1 MPQSP
6 PTSSTPSTPPMRPL
20 EGIRVVDLS
29 HVLAGPICTYQMA
42 LLGAEVIKVENPDNP
57 DMYRGLGTDVTLAA
71 RKMGTTYM
79 GHSAGKKALAL
90 NIKDKRGLAALKKL
104 IAGADMLV
112 QNFRPGAAE
121 RAGIGYEDCK
131 AINPRLVYCAISGYG
146 QDGPYAD
153 KPALDHVIQGESGM
167 MATVG
172 VAGGPTMRVG
182 YAAGDTTSGF
192 LAAAAALGALVGAV
206 RTGKGCYIDV
216 SMLEACVLAQGPVYY
231 DHLNTGYIAPRVGS
245 NSVAKRGA
253 GGTFD
258 CADGRQIVITALS
271 TAQFVSLCQALGRP
285 EVSSDPRFGHE
296 QAQKGDPKIA
306 DALRAI
312 IGEVIITRSRDE
324 WLDILLEAGVP
335 AGRVNSIPEVAAHP
349 QLAHRQAFTRFENA
363 PGVGHAYTV
372 QTAGYHIDGAPVAA
386 KTPPPLL
393 GQHSAEIL
401 RGLGYSEA
409 EIKALFDDGVAMS
422 MDDPLRPVV
431 ARAGG

>member
-1 MPQSP
+1 M
-6 PTSSTPSTPPMRPL
+6 TPSKQPVQPMRPL
-20 EGIRVVDLS
+20 KGIRVVDLS
-29 HVLAGPICTYQMA
+29 HVLAGPICTYQFA

-57 DMYRGLGTDVTLAA
+57 DMYRGLGTDVALAA

-79 GHSAGKKALAL
+79 GHSAGKKGVAL
-90 NIKDKRGLAALKKL
+90 NIKDARGLAALKKL
-104 IAGADMLV
+104 IASADVLV

-121 RAGIGYEDCK
+121 RAGIGSEDCK

-153 KPALDHVIQGESGM
+153 RPALDHVIQGESGM

-172 VAGGPTMRVG
+172 VANGPTMRVG

-192 LAAAAALGALVGAV
+192 LAAAATMGALVGAV
-206 RTGKGCYIDV
+206 RTGQGCYIDV

-271 TAQFVSLCQALGRP
+271 TAQFENLCKAIGRP
-285 EVSSDPRFGHE
+285 EVAQDPRFGHE

-312 IGEVIITRSRDE
+312 IAESMITRSRDE
-324 WLDILLEAGVP
+324 WLDILFAAGVP
-335 AGRVNSIPEVAAHP
+335 AGRVNSIPDVAAHP
-349 QLAHRQAFTRFENA
+349 QLAHRQAFKRFENA
-363 PGVGHAYTV
+363 PGIGRPYIV
-372 QTAGYHIDGAPVAA
+372 QTAGYHIDGAPVAPE
-386 KTPPPLL
+386 TPPPRL
-393 GQHSAEIL
+393 GEHTAEVLKEI
-401 RGLGYSEA
+401 GYSDA
-409 EIKALFDDGVAMS
+409 EVAKLFADKVAVS
-422 MDDPLRPVV
+422 L
-431 ARAGG
+431 A